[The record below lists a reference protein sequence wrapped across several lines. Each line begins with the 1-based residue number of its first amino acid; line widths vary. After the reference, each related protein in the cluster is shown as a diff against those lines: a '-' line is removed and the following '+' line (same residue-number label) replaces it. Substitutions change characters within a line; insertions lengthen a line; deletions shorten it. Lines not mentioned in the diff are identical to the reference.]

1 MGRDSCESPERSAF
15 GQESLTEYLDPSGY
29 DRGRGWKIGT
39 MPKKS
44 QLMMRLNILKSRAVV
59 KKAVMIASYTDHN
72 GPHEVDLNDLK
83 LTPFMICRSGHHEI
97 HISI

>member
-1 MGRDSCESPERSAF
+1 
-15 GQESLTEYLDPSGY
+15 
-29 DRGRGWKIGT
+29 

-59 KKAVMIASYTDHN
+59 KKAVMIASYKDHN
-72 GPHEVDLNDLK
+72 GFHEVDLNDLK
-83 LTPFMICRSGHHEI
+83 VTPFMICRSGTHEI